1 MATPSAGVLPNGSNR
16 QPGQREVEHLVI
28 GVVRGLGCPNAT
40 QFVRVVQ
47 QGVRRS
53 YMVSAGVTV
62 MGSLAFVSSSSFL
75 AIPVRSV
82 CGEWL

>member
-16 QPGQREVEHLVI
+16 QPGQGEVEHLVI

-53 YMVSAGVTV
+53 YMVSAG
-62 MGSLAFVSSSSFL
+62 GHGDGLLGFRKL
-75 AIPVRSV
+75 
-82 CGEWL
+82 